1 MGPPY
6 TLLVPQTAA
15 FIGSPITV
23 GRDEGPSIP
32 ATLYVVGLLDGV
44 EEITVEYWDGATWRS
59 SGQVLSVAAPVLS
72 LYSALTIRI
81 NKPITTNA
89 VGVGLNTAE
98 RVIGAREGLRRG
110 L

>member
-1 MGPPY
+1 MYKLILP
-6 TLLVPQTAA
+6 PQTAA
-15 FIGSPITV
+15 KIGSAITV
-23 GRDEGPSIP
+23 GLDGGPSIP

-44 EEITVEYWDGATWRS
+44 EEIAVQYWDGSTWRS
-59 SGQVLSVAAPVLS
+59 SGQVLSVTAPLLS
-72 LYSALTIRI
+72 LNSALTLRI
-81 NKPITTNA
+81 NKPITANA